1 MKDDTVKKLKK
12 EMEETRKSGSQ
23 RAQAIVSA
31 VYNALD
37 VFCGQEPEFEQA
49 VEQSGKTL
57 REVCEA
63 CVKGVGTSI
72 SDLEV
77 YRRAVAEYFPGAL
90 VECIMTIRMSEHDN
104 PSRDPEMP
112 KSRTSGDK
120 KADDVLSLDLFDL
133 MGG

>member
-77 YRRAVAEYFPGAL
+77 YRRAVAEYFPGAQ
-90 VECIMTIRMSEHDN
+90 VECVMTIRMSEHETN
-104 PSRDPEMP
+104 PSRDPETP
-112 KSRTSGDK
+112 KSQTSGK
-120 KADDVLSLDLFDL
+120 SADVLSLDLFDL